1 MENTIIDQGLLG
13 ELVDKLIAEKYP
25 GESPASNAELR
36 ESTIAHLDDYLTDAI
51 FDALPE
57 ERLEALN
64 TMIIN
69 DELTSPEIL
78 TDFYKQAGLDLPT
91 IIKQATDNF
100 TQEFLGGTK

>member
-1 MENTIIDQGLLG
+1 MENTFIDRDLLG
-13 ELVDKLIAEKYP
+13 EVVDRLIEQKYP
-25 GESPASNAELR
+25 REPAIKQTELR
-36 ESTIAHLDDYLTDAI
+36 ERTIAHLDDYLTDAI

-100 TQEFLGGTK
+100 TQEFLGDTK

>member
-1 MENTIIDQGLLG
+1 MENTIIDQDLLG
-13 ELVDKLIAEKYP
+13 ELVDRLIAEKYP
-25 GESPASNAELR
+25 GESVASHADLR

-57 ERLEALN
+57 NRLAVLN

-69 DELTSPEIL
+69 DELTSPEVL
-78 TDFYKQAGLDLPT
+78 TNFYKDAGLDLPAL
-91 IIKQATDNF
+91 IKKATDNF

>member
-1 MENTIIDQGLLG
+1 MENTIIDRDLLG
-13 ELVDKLIAEKYP
+13 EVVDRLIEQKYP
-25 GESPASNAELR
+25 GELAAKQTELR
-36 ESTIAHLDDYLTDAI
+36 ERTIAHLDDYLMDAI

-78 TDFYKQAGLDLPT
+78 TKFYRDAGLDLPA
-91 IIKQATDNF
+91 IIKQATDSF
-100 TQEFLGGTK
+100 GQEFLGGAK